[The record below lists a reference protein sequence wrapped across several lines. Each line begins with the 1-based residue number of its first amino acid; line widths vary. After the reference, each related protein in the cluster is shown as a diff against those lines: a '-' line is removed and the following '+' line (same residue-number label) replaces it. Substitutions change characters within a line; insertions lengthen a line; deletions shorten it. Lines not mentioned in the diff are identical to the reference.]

1 MENKKSKKTLIFA
14 ILGIVAIIILIL
26 FLLKGCTKEKEYT
39 VIFDANGGSYVGNVT
54 VKENETVKQ
63 PLNPTREGYQ
73 FVGWYLGEELFDF
86 DTKITKDITL
96 KAHWEANGI
105 TLNFTTL
112 SLKVGDTKQLEI
124 TSFPTDVK
132 IEDFL
137 FESSDESILT
147 VDEKG
152 NLKALK
158 AGTVTVTVK
167 SKDGKYTKTCIVT
180 VTEEEIEVESVTI
193 SGSSSVTVGSSIKL
207 SVTLKPENATTKK
220 LTWKSSNPSIATVD
234 ENGNVKGLKTGKVTI
249 TVTTEN
255 GKTATKDITVKAKST
270 SNPKPS
276 NSPTPT
282 TIDPTGVTIGGL
294 TEVYVGKSIQLWA
307 TVSPDNATNKSVTW
321 SSNNSG
327 IATVDENGNVTGV
340 SAGTVTITVTTA
352 NGKTATYEVTV
363 KDQYIVYLTQ
373 RKLAVTE
380 GAIQY
385 DYKVEKNGIEL
396 NDYLGFTYN
405 NTPVSRGQGS
415 ISSTAVVNG
424 GNTASLKLASGEVVT
439 ASVVIN

>member
-1 MENKKSKKTLIFA
+1 MENKKTKKTLIFA

-39 VIFDANGGSYVGNVT
+39 VIFDANGGSHVESVT

-86 DTKITKDITL
+86 DTKITEDITL
-96 KAHWEANGI
+96 KANWDANGI
-105 TLNFTTL
+105 KLSSTSL
-112 SLKVGDTKQLEI
+112 SLVVGSEEKLEI
-124 TSFPTDVK
+124 LSLPEGINK
-132 IEDFL
+132 EDL
-137 FESSDESILT
+137 IYSSSDESIVT
-147 VDEKG
+147 VDENG

-167 SKDGKYTKTCIVT
+167 SKDGKYTTTCTVI

-193 SGSSSVTVGSSIKL
+193 TGSSSVTVGSSIKL
-207 SVTLKPENATTKK
+207 SVTLKPSNATTKK

-270 SNPKPS
+270 NTPKPT

-282 TIDPTGVTIGGL
+282 QEPEPTT
-294 TEVYVGKSIQLWA
+294 TPTPEPKYVI
-307 TVSPDNATNKSVTW
+307 
-321 SSNNSG
+321 
-327 IATVDENGNVTGV
+327 
-340 SAGTVTITVTTA
+340 
-352 NGKTATYEVTV
+352 
-363 KDQYIVYLTQ
+363 YLTK
-373 RKLAVTE
+373 RELAVVG

-385 DYKVEKNGIEL
+385 DFRVEKDGVEFT
-396 NDYLGFTYN
+396 DYLGFTYN

-415 ISSTAVVNG
+415 VSSTTVANG
-424 GNTASLKLASGEVVT
+424 GNTATLKLSSGEVVT

>member
-1 MENKKSKKTLIFA
+1 MENKKTKKTLIFA

-193 SGSSSVTVGSSIKL
+193 TGSSSVTVGSSIKL

-270 SNPKPS
+270 NTPKPT

-282 TIDPTGVTIGGL
+282 QEPEPTT
-294 TEVYVGKSIQLWA
+294 TPTPEPKYVI
-307 TVSPDNATNKSVTW
+307 
-321 SSNNSG
+321 
-327 IATVDENGNVTGV
+327 
-340 SAGTVTITVTTA
+340 
-352 NGKTATYEVTV
+352 
-363 KDQYIVYLTQ
+363 YLTK
-373 RKLAVTE
+373 RELAVVG

-385 DYKVEKNGIEL
+385 DFRVEKDGVEFT
-396 NDYLGFTYN
+396 DYLGFTYN

-415 ISSTAVVNG
+415 VSSTTVANG
-424 GNTASLKLASGEVVT
+424 GNTATLKLSSGEVVT